1 MKGYIE
7 FSDKATNLG
16 FGSESKQATWLF
28 HYLVGLL
35 FSVCIIFRAN
45 DASLYVYDRGSNQR
59 TLRVS
64 GKKTKGKK
72 EKSCSP
78 LNGL

>member
-1 MKGYIE
+1 MFWYP
-7 FSDKATNLG
+7 
-16 FGSESKQATWLF
+16 
-28 HYLVGLL
+28 VGLL

-64 GKKTKGKK
+64 GKKKKGGKRRNL
-72 EKSCSP
+72 SAP
-78 LNGL
+78 LHVNGLKNKSVK